1 MIWKLNKC
9 LIFLKFHP
17 KFDKSREF
25 WYFLCFVALVFISIV
40 YTVPKNHLFWNNVGK
55 VSFKRQLGLLE
66 VYPRTISDNLLILS
80 TFDLKTNTEHNVQSQ
95 KQTMRT
101 TKNDRQINWTKC
113 WLSNLCWDSI
123 FYVNRSNCAQ
133 PKANKGTP
141 NSPFPSSINGFSEW
155 VNTKWLCNLKWV
167 RMKQM
172 TSTIWPFLWDAMEL
186 LFNRRHYEMFAMV
199 WF

>member
-1 MIWKLNKC
+1 MLTKNRVLQLCNLWWVPNNFVLFLPFDFTCDSYVIWKLNKC

-101 TKNDRQINWTKC
+101 TKNDRQINWTTC
-113 WLSNLCWDSI
+113 WLSNLCWSSI

-133 PKANKGTP
+133 K
-141 NSPFPSSINGFSEW
+141 NG
-155 VNTKWLCNLKWV
+155 
-167 RMKQM
+167 
-172 TSTIWPFLWDAMEL
+172 
-186 LFNRRHYEMFAMV
+186 
-199 WF
+199 